1 MHRERT
7 ERPGVIDRVLS
18 VRGPWCPRRSTW
30 NVFGTPARRR
40 RCRSALRR
48 GAATCTRPFTPY
60 VGIHRV
66 GMDAL
71 TQRVSQESG
80 RIADVAVACH
90 QRNRGKASGSA
101 WAAHSALVAAASPD
115 AEFVRR
121 YGVKVKACQAG
132 NAKRKSNI
140 ERPFRDLKESFL
152 QGADGGRCPQTRST
166 NSITL
171 ARSPTWFTFAP
182 SPGTGSAARSHQLL
196 GQSVEVRLAV
206 DSVESDCRG
215 PGRRSPGTASPG
227 GIVEGWGL
235 GAPHSGG
242 NRCAGQQPTPP
253 SPRGH
258 CRT

>member
-1 MHRERT
+1 
-7 ERPGVIDRVLS
+7 
-18 VRGPWCPRRSTW
+18 
-30 NVFGTPARRR
+30 
-40 RCRSALRR
+40 
-48 GAATCTRPFTPY
+48 
-60 VGIHRV
+60 
-66 GMDAL
+66 MDAL

-101 WAAHSALVAAASPD
+101 WAAHSALVAAASAD

-235 GAPHSGG
+235 AHRTAAETDALVSNRRRHLHVVTAAPESPAPSGRIELGAGDFEVAAHRPDRLRRKS
-242 NRCAGQQPTPP
+242 
-253 SPRGH
+253 
-258 CRT
+258 